1 MKLRKLR
8 NIVQI
13 EPDAYQCNLE
23 VWEDILE
30 KWNKVSFVAKK
41 VDNSPISQWVFQE
54 IATGKYKITT

>member
-1 MKLRKLR
+1 MKLRKLK

-13 EPDAYQCNLE
+13 EQDVYQCNLE
-23 VWEDILE
+23 VWDDKLE

-41 VDNSPISQWVFQE
+41 EDNSPISQWVFKE

>member
-8 NIVQI
+8 NILQI

-41 VDNSPISQWVFQE
+41 EDNSPISQWVFQE

>member
-13 EPDAYQCNLE
+13 EDGVYQCSLE
-23 VWEDILE
+23 VWDDKLE

-41 VDNSPISQWVFQE
+41 
-54 IATGKYKITT
+54 KITHQ